1 MNPARVVWTIIGGEG
16 AFNLY
21 KLAEK
26 IELYALSCGKNAK
39 GPCKMHTLVNTNPL
53 KESCSISCQAS
64 AEFNPWMLWI
74 TRTWSWLYIGTQNI
88 WFIFIVILYFS
99 KYGNMKLGKPNDKPD
114 FR

>member
-1 MNPARVVWTIIGGEG
+1 MVGT
-16 AFNLY
+16 FKLY
-21 KLAEK
+21 KLTEK
-26 IELYALSCGKNAK
+26 IELYALLGDGDAK
-39 GPCKMHTLVNTNPL
+39 GPCKMRTLENTSGL
-53 KESCSISCQAS
+53 KESCSVSFQAS

-99 KYGNMKLGKPNDKPD
+99 KYGNMKLGKPNDKPE

>member
-1 MNPARVVWTIIGGEG
+1 MGTQKVRAKCAHWKTQVEG
-16 AFNLY
+16 
-21 KLAEK
+21 
-26 IELYALSCGKNAK
+26 
-39 GPCKMHTLVNTNPL
+39 
-53 KESCSISCQAS
+53 SCSISCQAS

-74 TRTWSWLYIGTQNI
+74 TRTWSWLYIATQNI